1 VCIRLSTSTTS
12 TVAAPSTDSR
22 RRAPE
27 YSNVQFATLYH
38 VSIYSSCRRG
48 TSGHRSSVHA
58 ASEDALL
65 RPCLSRSTPFLSAAA
80 PFLSAA
86 APFLSAATIATTEGV
101 ASTTWAPSLIA
112 SHSSPVRLCTPS
124 SPLDERCAHDLA
136 LERDIEMKWTPLS
149 QDTCP

>member
-1 VCIRLSTSTTS
+1 MNRAVRIR
-12 TVAAPSTDSR
+12 PSTNST
-22 RRAPE
+22 E
-27 YSNVQFATLYH
+27 YADLHSSH
-38 VSIYSSCRRG
+38 VHLQHLHQVKIYSSCRRG
-48 TSGHRSSVHA
+48 TSGHRSRVQA
-58 ASEDALL
+58 ASEQAPL
-65 RPCLSRSTPFLSAAA
+65 RPCQSRATPFLSAAA

-112 SHSSPVRLCTPS
+112 SHSSIVRLCAPL